1 MKGVISFT
9 FNLAMQRCYLRVRA
23 DLKPEV
29 LCHAVSSVKNLA
41 GRQVVKNE
49 NGEEVTV
56 CMCVYWRKLVESCLG
71 KLNLIDVY
79 ISASPCEGTRAERN
93 ALCGNI
99 GLKCMFS
106 VH

>member
-56 CMCVYWRKLVESCLG
+56 CNCLLVLV
-71 KLNLIDVY
+71 DTPAQV
-79 ISASPCEGTRAERN
+79 
-93 ALCGNI
+93 CGDNW
-99 GLKCMFS
+99 
-106 VH
+106 V